1 MAFLSNRIFQTS
13 IIVGILIIIFVP
25 PLSKGVLESAPFQ
38 QADAVG
44 EAYVDEAFN
53 RALIAFA
60 LARAT
65 NAVISVVQDSEIDIT
80 PAGVGVTIAAG
91 EVLDPI
97 NDMIERFSVVMLVSL
112 VSLGIQ
118 KFLIT
123 IVPWFSFKLI
133 LAPAL
138 LLFIPRLWTKK
149 PWAFNTTYIAR
160 RLLVLAL
167 LLRFSVPAIAVLNEK
182 VYQLF
187 LDQQYVEAI
196 DGLEQ
201 GKQTLTE
208 FSPLSNRA
216 ELTAETGIMA
226 SLKGT
231 ARQLQEATN
240 LRLQIERLSDR
251 LGFVVKDLLAMIV
264 IFLLNTILFPLAFLW
279 ILYKLLGRLC
289 TGLTLLQPALIAAS
303 PTLQARVNLSEGSKP
318 QESEPVNN

>member
-1 MAFLSNRIFQTS
+1 M
-13 IIVGILIIIFVP
+13 LIIIFVP

-44 EAYVDEAFN
+44 EAYVDEAFD
-53 RALIAFA
+53 RALLAFA

-65 NAVISVVQDSEIDIT
+65 NAVISVIQDSEIDIT
-80 PAGVGVTIAAG
+80 PAGIGVTIAAG

-97 NDMIERFSVVMLVSL
+97 NDMIERFSVIMLVSL

-118 KFLIT
+118 KFLIAV
-123 IVPWFSFKLI
+123 VPWFSFKLI

-138 LLFIPRLWTKK
+138 LLFIPRLWTTKS
-149 PWAFNTTYIAR
+149 WAFNATAMAR

-167 LLRFSVPAIAVLNEK
+167 LLRFSVPAIAVLNEQ

-231 ARQLQEATN
+231 ARQLQEATS

-251 LGFVVKDLLAMIV
+251 LGSMVKDLLAMIV
-264 IFLLNTILFPLAFLW
+264 IFLLNSILFPLAFLW
-279 ILYKLLGRLC
+279 ILYKLFGRMIA
-289 TGLTLLQPALIAAS
+289 GLTLFQPAIS
-303 PTLQARVNLSEGSKP
+303 IHHSKILR
-318 QESEPVNN
+318 SDW

>member
-1 MAFLSNRIFQTS
+1 MTFLSNPFFRTA
-13 IIVGILIIIFVP
+13 LIGVLLLIIFVP
-25 PLSKGVLESAPFQ
+25 PLSSGVLESVPFQ

-44 EAYVDEAFN
+44 RDYVDEAFE

-65 NAVISVVQDSEIDIT
+65 NAVISVIQDSEIDIS
-80 PAGVGVTIAAG
+80 PAGIGVTIAAG

-97 NDMIERFSVVMLVSL
+97 NDMVERFSVVMLVSL

-118 KFLIT
+118 KFLIE

-138 LLFIPRLWTKK
+138 LLFIPQLWTRN
-149 PWAFNTTYIAR
+149 PWAISTTSMAR

-167 LLRFSVPAIAVLNEK
+167 LLRFSVPVVAVLNDQ

-187 LDQQYVEAI
+187 LDQQYTEAI
-196 DGLEQ
+196 NGLEQ

-240 LRLQIERLSDR
+240 LRLQIDR
-251 LGFVVKDLLAMIV
+251 LGEKLGVVIKDLLAMIV

-279 ILYKLLGRLC
+279 GLYKLFGRLAV
-289 TGLTLLQPALIAAS
+289 GLTLLPSTSIATAPAIQTDIYLTDDAQP
-303 PTLQARVNLSEGSKP
+303 QKP
-318 QESEPVNN
+318 SQNE

>member
-1 MAFLSNRIFQTS
+1 M
-13 IIVGILIIIFVP
+13 LIIIFVP

-53 RALIAFA
+53 RALLAFA

-65 NAVISVVQDSEIDIT
+65 NAVISVIQDSEIDIT
-80 PAGVGVTIAAG
+80 PAGIGVTIAAG
-91 EVLDPI
+91 ELLDPI

-118 KFLIT
+118 KILIAV
-123 IVPWFSFKLI
+123 VPWFSFKLI

-138 LLFIPRLWTKK
+138 LLFIPRLWTTKS
-149 PWAFNTTYIAR
+149 WAFNATAMAR

-167 LLRFSVPAIAVLNEK
+167 LLRFSVPAIAVLNEQ

-208 FSPLSNRA
+208 FSPLSNRT

-231 ARQLQEATN
+231 ARQLQEATS

-251 LGFVVKDLLAMIV
+251 LGSMVKDLLAMIV
-264 IFLLNTILFPLAFLW
+264 IFLLNSILFPLAFLW
-279 ILYKLLGRLC
+279 ILYKLFGRMIA
-289 TGLTLLQPALIAAS
+289 GLTLFQPALIAAS
-303 PTLQARVNLSEGSKP
+303 PTLQAGVELDEVSSPQKSE
-318 QESEPVNN
+318 QIND